1 MDGGNGWCSCRGAI
15 RAKSATN
22 DGSVIS
28 GIRTGHHHTKL
39 VTSHHTPEQG
49 GGKYCSFQLLKS
61 SHKRYRLYIIFIFI
75 SQIHKK
81 KWGPFHSCEFFSSLS
96 VCGQL
101 AIGPR
106 SLLSGLHLYCHETS
120 PHSPQPSTA
129 QHSPAQ
135 PSTAPHTSFLLNHE
149 HFSPRA
155 QGSMRGAGRR
165 ESEKRC

>member
-22 DGSVIS
+22 DGSVIL
-28 GIRTGHHHTKL
+28 GIRTGHCHTVM

-49 GGKYCSFQLLKS
+49 GGKYLSFQLLKS
-61 SHKRYRLYIIFIFI
+61 SHKRYRLYRFELHLHIPNSLKILR
-75 SQIHKK
+75 
-81 KWGPFHSCEFFSSLS
+81 PFNSCEFFSSLS

-101 AIGPR
+101 ATGPR

-129 QHSPAQ
+129 Q
-135 PSTAPHTSFLLNHE
+135 PSTAQH
-149 HFSPRA
+149 SPTYKLFA
-155 QGSMRGAGRR
+155 
-165 ESEKRC
+165 ESRTF